1 MGQGRAWSG
10 PGLPLKPFLFDF
22 TTRGR

>member
-1 MGQGRAWSG
+1 MGRGRSWGG
-10 PGLPLKPFLFDF
+10 PGLPLKRFWFDF